1 MLLVVIIG
9 CWGCYWLS
17 LLVVGD
23 VAGRWLVSDLGL
35 IIGRGLLINNLV
47 ARQINNLLLVVTN
60 LVAIE
65 DSRVPH
71 TLSVRVVRGWRYNCW
86 KVTHLLVTILLVA
99 MVINI
104 LVAMVS
110 RNWWLLVRIVHWR
123 PAYVHLTHLLRW
135 RNIWRRNINWY
146 IMWRRW

>member
-1 MLLVVIIG
+1 MTLSLLSYFILKCLYLINESKKTNNIILDSKWLLGMLLVVR
-9 CWGCYWLS
+9 
-17 LLVVGD
+17 D
-23 VAGRWLVSDLGL
+23 VTGRWLVSDLGL

-65 DSRVPH
+65 HGWVPH

-110 RNWWLLVRIVHWR
+110 GYWWLLVRIVHW
-123 PAYVHLTHLLRW
+123 
-135 RNIWRRNINWY
+135 
-146 IMWRRW
+146 

>member
-65 DSRVPH
+65 HGWVPH
-71 TLSVRVVRGWRYNCW
+71 TLSVRVVRGRRYNCW
-86 KVTHLLVTILLVA
+86 KVAHLLVTILLVA

-110 RNWWLLVRIVHWR
+110 GYWWLLVRIVHW
-123 PAYVHLTHLLRW
+123 
-135 RNIWRRNINWY
+135 
-146 IMWRRW
+146 